1 MNMRLIVTL
10 IAMSTVFLLSS
21 IDLQAH
27 VSPISEENFKSI
39 GDTPNTVLIK
49 SRLENLSG
57 AIDVRYDREVRTRVL
72 EYTVFGR
79 ANTEEM
85 LGRAVKYFPL
95 VEEKLREKNLPTELK
110 YIAVVESMLRPTAKS
125 HMGAFGIWQFM
136 PSTGRMYGLEKNAL
150 VDQRADPVLATDAAL
165 NYLSDLYEQFGDW
178 TVAMAAY
185 NGGPGNVRKAIRR
198 SGKTDF
204 WGMKAYLPKET
215 QKYVPRIIAAAYLM
229 NYYHT
234 HNLSPK
240 GIDAHFQE
248 TDVVVPL
255 ETLSLVEISNNL
267 NLDLTNLKA
276 LNPIYKTDQILAN
289 GKNPLRLPKNRLQMF
304 YLHYNQGSIEDL
316 MAISDGVRQF
326 RETNSLDSL
335 DKIHRIMQAYN
346 DSSPISDV

>member
-1 MNMRLIVTL
+1 
-10 IAMSTVFLLSS
+10 
-21 IDLQAH
+21 
-27 VSPISEENFKSI
+27 
-39 GDTPNTVLIK
+39 
-49 SRLENLSG
+49 
-57 AIDVRYDREVRTRVL
+57 
-72 EYTVFGR
+72 
-79 ANTEEM
+79 
-85 LGRAVKYFPL
+85 
-95 VEEKLREKNLPTELK
+95 
-110 YIAVVESMLRPTAKS
+110 
-125 HMGAFGIWQFM
+125 
-136 PSTGRMYGLEKNAL
+136 
-150 VDQRADPVLATDAAL
+150 
-165 NYLSDLYEQFGDW
+165 
-178 TVAMAAY
+178 
-185 NGGPGNVRKAIRR
+185 
-198 SGKTDF
+198 
-204 WGMKAYLPKET
+204 MKAYLPKET

-346 DSSPISDV
+346 NSAPVSDV